1 LKNAQFQ
8 ANNHSM
14 ASLGMKTLRS
24 RTVIGFPF
32 SQINRV
38 RFNENQQAH
47 KFYAL
52 GYQAGFVR
60 IKKLQ
65 TGKPKA

>member
-1 LKNAQFQ
+1 
-8 ANNHSM
+8 M
-14 ASLGMKTLRS
+14 ASLGLKTLRS
-24 RTVIGFPF
+24 RALVGYPF

-47 KFYAL
+47 LFYAL

-60 IKKLQ
+60 IKKRQ
-65 TGKPKA
+65 MDKSKKA